1 MILLEVNNRIVE
13 DTLRVK
19 IGHALEGSKP
29 EALCVSLA
37 DFDGV
42 LYRISNPP
50 GDKTKINVSIA
61 LKFYAELVSHG
72 AHDVLAREYGSRLL
86 ADAEEGYDVTVQVD
100 LNKDTIPDDW
110 EQSIVAKVGLLKRN
124 CFAAVFEKY
133 FAFQEAEKE
142 GEEAA
147 VIHYRD
153 DETMYVEAKHD
164 RVTVVFSTIFKDD
177 DDIVLGKVFLQE
189 FREGRRASAN
199 APQVLFTR
207 DPPAGIEAGGAL
219 TGENVGYITFV
230 LFPRHTNTKVRD
242 NTIDLIHLFRNYLHY
257 HIKCSKA
264 YIHSRMRAKTA
275 DFLKILNRAKP
286 ETKSNP
292 LNVPGGLRT

>member
-1 MILLEVNNRIVE
+1 M
-13 DTLRVK
+13 
-19 IGHALEGSKP
+19 
-29 EALCVSLA
+29 SLA

-177 DDIVLGKVFLQE
+177 DDIVLGK
-189 FREGRRASAN
+189 GKNNSS
-199 APQVLFTR
+199 
-207 DPPAGIEAGGAL
+207 
-219 TGENVGYITFV
+219 YIRCV
-230 LFPRHTNTKVRD
+230 PL
-242 NTIDLIHLFRNYLHY
+242 LI
-257 HIKCSKA
+257 
-264 YIHSRMRAKTA
+264 
-275 DFLKILNRAKP
+275 
-286 ETKSNP
+286 
-292 LNVPGGLRT
+292 V